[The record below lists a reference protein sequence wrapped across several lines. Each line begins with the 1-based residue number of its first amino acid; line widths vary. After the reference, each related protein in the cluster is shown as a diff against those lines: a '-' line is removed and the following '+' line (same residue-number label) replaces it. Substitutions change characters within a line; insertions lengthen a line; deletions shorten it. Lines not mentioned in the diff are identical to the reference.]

1 MAKGDVKSGIA
12 TAVADGSYM
21 TIQPPAGE
29 EWCILKIMWEAAV
42 ELYFYDGTTEVLFDS
57 DTARGY
63 YLGKIPITNIRYV
76 RVKNVSGAAQDMAY
90 SGYQT
95 K

>member
-1 MAKGDVKSGIA
+1 MAQGDVKAGISA
-12 TAVADGSYM
+12 SVANNDYM
-21 TIQPPAGE
+21 TIQPPSGE
-29 EWCILKIMWEAAV
+29 EWCIIKIMWEGAV
-42 ELYFYDGTTEVLFDS
+42 ELYFYDGTTEVFFDS
-57 DTARGY
+57 DTGRGY
-63 YLGKIPITNIRYV
+63 YLGKIPVTNSHYV